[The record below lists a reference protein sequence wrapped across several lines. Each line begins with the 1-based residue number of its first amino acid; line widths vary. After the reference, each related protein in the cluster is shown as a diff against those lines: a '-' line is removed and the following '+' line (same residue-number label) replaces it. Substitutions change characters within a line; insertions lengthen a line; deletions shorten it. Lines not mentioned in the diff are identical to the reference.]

1 MNRNM
6 TERKAFWHAL
16 MTVGLA
22 VLLMT
27 SVLIFLAELYSRTW
41 PALSEM
47 WPVMAVI
54 FLVTGL
60 ILLPFVYRRYL
71 AGPPPPLTPRQHRVQ
86 AMWQAAY
93 VIAYLAICMLLGEKR
108 ISKWEWMIAGLL
120 LSSALNHLRL
130 ANTKEGDTSL
140 AQ

>member
-22 VLLMT
+22 VLLVT
-27 SVLIFLAELYSRTW
+27 SVLLFLAELYSRTR
-41 PALSEM
+41 PAFAEM
-47 WPVMAVI
+47 WPVLAGI

-60 ILLPFVYRRYL
+60 MMLPFVYRRYL
-71 AGPPPPLTPRQHRVQ
+71 AGPPPPLSPRQHRIQ
-86 AMWQAAY
+86 AMWQTAY
-93 VIAYLAICMLLGEKR
+93 VIAYLAICMLSGEKR
-108 ISKWEWMIAGLL
+108 ISKWEWMIVGLL
-120 LSSALNHLRL
+120 LSSVLHHLRL
-130 ANTKEGDTSL
+130 AYKKEGDTSL